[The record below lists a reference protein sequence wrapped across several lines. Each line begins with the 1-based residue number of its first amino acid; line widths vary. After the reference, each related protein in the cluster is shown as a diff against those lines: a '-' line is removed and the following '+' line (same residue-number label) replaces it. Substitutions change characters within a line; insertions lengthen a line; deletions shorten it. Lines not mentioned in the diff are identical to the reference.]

1 MVLSVGCH
9 GSVLCSKTGR
19 VWQGAGSMPTIVIS
33 EILWGCEPASTLSVL
48 LFGSTI
54 HLLHK
59 PVPLQGNFGYGI

>member
-1 MVLSVGCH
+1 
-9 GSVLCSKTGR
+9 
-19 VWQGAGSMPTIVIS
+19 MPTIVIS

-59 PVPLQGNFGYGI
+59 PVPLQGTFWLWYLISIIVTLTTTIP